1 MLGAW
6 PHAWSHAVRTYAG
19 PMPDESHEPPPHRP
33 DAPPPTP
40 DGAAPAVVT
49 PAGTSDAVSPAATV
63 PGSTAPAATA
73 PASTAPGST
82 APAATAPAA
91 AASVTAP
98 TGVPVPDED
107 ELLRVAEPASVR
119 RAPKFG
125 AFVTAGVL
133 LGALLGFV
141 VALVTGSSV
150 EQDGGPGFISFL
162 DGQGSA
168 RLLVALAGA
177 TLGALVAG
185 IAAIVADRRSVRR
198 R

>member
-63 PGSTAPAATA
+63 PGSTAPAAT
-73 PASTAPGST
+73 TPGST
-82 APAATAPAA
+82 APAATTPAA
-91 AASVTAP
+91 AAAVTAP
-98 TGVPVPDED
+98 TGMPVPDED